1 MDDRTLNLY
10 LSRILSG
17 FYVFHLGDKLFKLV
31 YPSIDIKYQSEIY
44 AQKIYEDNKYNEWIK
59 QSEIL
64 YVLIDLGLWSIDGDK
79 KLKKIED
86 DIDNSKVELFKNFL
100 NPTKQKTIRKK
111 LTQQKKQY
119 DYLYSIRYSLDHIT
133 LEGYC
138 NALKNDYILTK
149 SLFDDSNNLVFK
161 DHNNPADYFLLK
173 NIASYIAQNSLEI
186 STFKIIARSN
196 VWKNYWSANKNNL
209 FDKPVVNWTDEQK
222 TLVVLTRMYDSVYEH
237 PESPPDIVI
246 EDDDMLDGWM
256 IIQKRES
263 EKSKNKKRNEQF
275 LPDKIKNSQEVFLMA
290 NSKEEARNIYDMND
304 YQGAGIIKERNQTI
318 SQNNVIAEQNLPDIK
333 RDIILQSNDKRKQM
347 RKK

>member
-17 FYVFHLGDKLFKLV
+17 FYVFHFGDKLFKLL
-31 YPSIDIKYQSEIY
+31 YPNIDIKYQSEIY

-64 YVLIDLGLWSIDGDK
+64 YVLIDLGLWSMDGDK

-119 DYLYSIRYSLDHIT
+119 DYLYSVRYSLDHIT

-138 NALKNDYILTK
+138 HSLKNDYILTK
-149 SLFDDSNNLVFK
+149 SLFDHDGNLVFN
-161 DHNNPADYFLLK
+161 DNNGPSDYFLLK
-173 NIASYIAQNSLEI
+173 NISSYIAQSSLEI
-186 STFKIIARSN
+186 STFKSIARSN
-196 VWKNYWSANKNNL
+196 IWKNYWSANKNNL

-290 NSKEEARNIYDMND
+290 NSKEEAQNIYNMND
-304 YQGAGIIKERNQTI
+304 HQGIGIIKERNQII
-318 SQNNVIAEQNLPDIK
+318 SQNNQITEQNLPDIK
-333 RDIILQSNDKRKQM
+333 RDIILQSNEKRKQM
-347 RKK
+347 RKT